1 MTTLSDEYAKAMKI
15 AEEQKKTEDAKK
27 TANQW
32 MNNPSEDKSKT
43 PLHIVSG
50 NWASDRLYI
59 VTITEKRRN

>member
-1 MTTLSDEYAKAMKI
+1 MKI

-50 NWASDRLYI
+50 NGRLIGYI
-59 VTITEKRRN
+59 S